1 MVPHRKARAPIR
13 LEKAVLA
20 TRASC
25 PGAPTMTS
33 SSTRITPRQPNS
45 LAIDVL
51 PGSSVLRVFTLD
63 LIQNENESDALIR
76 GVIRDTKVERYGD

>member
-1 MVPHRKARAPIR
+1 
-13 LEKAVLA
+13 
-20 TRASC
+20 
-25 PGAPTMTS
+25 MTS
-33 SSTRITPRQPNS
+33 SSTRIIPRQPNS